1 MKVYGFSEPNQTG
14 YVRATAYICGDGEEI
29 TWSPRG
35 GGDGDYMLTHEEMAA
50 HCVPRSVKVRCWIT
64 RAAAATM
71 FDDPDVKFDIASELL
86 ADMYPKWSAMLGDNV
101 MIYDHEC
108 VTCSDPEC
116 ISDHEGLAWAPSLVP
131 AETTY

>member
-29 TWSPRG
+29 TWSPIEEK
-35 GGDGDYMLTHEEMAA
+35 DYILTHEEMAA
-50 HCVPRSVKVRCWIT
+50 HGLPRSVKVKCRIT
-64 RAAAATM
+64 RAAAANL
-71 FDDPDVKFDIASELL
+71 FDDVVFDIANELL